1 MHRCNSCGGKSPKH
15 TQRCGNCGV
24 EDQIVPE
31 KYFRQG
37 KTPEETGIKK
47 LSDFSAKPKPR
58 LATGFPSLN
67 KALGGGF
74 AVPCVVQFGGEP
86 GIGKSTLL
94 LQIADMLSEKVLY
107 VLNEEPG
114 ESLRER
120 ADRLRLRNFLDID
133 IAETSSP
140 EETKKAIID
149 SECEIAMIDS
159 LQGMS
164 SDDGAIVTQNMTADI
179 ALDLCRFAVKMGDY
193 AYRRGSPIALILVCH
208 VNKEAELA
216 GLKKI
221 QHMVDAVA
229 WFRGDP
235 HGKKRVFKVNKSR
248 IGPTHK
254 AAVFTMQ
261 EDGLHES
268 LVADEL
274 EDHAKT
280 ES

>member
-1 MHRCNSCGGKSPKH
+1 MHRCNSCGAKSPKH
-15 TQRCGNCGV
+15 TKRCGNCGV
-24 EDQIVPE
+24 ENQIVPE
-31 KYFRQG
+31 KYFRRG
-37 KTPEETGIKK
+37 SDAEKTGIKK

-58 LATGFPSLN
+58 LVTGFPSLN
-67 KALGGGF
+67 ATLGGGF

-94 LQIADMLSEKVLY
+94 LQIADTLSDKVLY

-133 IAETSSP
+133 VVETSSP
-140 EETKKAIID
+140 EETKQEIIR
-149 SECEIAMIDS
+149 SECEIAVIDS

-164 SDDGAIVTQNMTADI
+164 SDDGTVVTQNMTADI
-179 ALDLCRFAVKMGDY
+179 ALDLCRFAVKMGEY
-193 AYRRGSPIALILVCH
+193 AYRRGSHIALILVCH

-221 QHMVDAVA
+221 QHMVDVVA

-235 HGKKRVFKVNKSR
+235 NGKKRVFKVNKSR

-268 LVADEL
+268 LVAEEP
-274 EDHAKT
+274 EDHAKIDG
-280 ES
+280 